1 MASGYNLVQIGFRI
15 GNQFLTISFLMAND
29 RLTKYVTLY
38 YQTNYEQILEVKFD
52 RRNFYN
58 KMLKLGILSEAEPRP
73 ANATNRTPNKYRF
86 NAEKY
91 AELKQ
96 KGFRLEF

>member
-1 MASGYNLVQIGFRI
+1 MEQQYMTYLAEAYKRGYEIRYKKKKEAPELKMHYF
-15 GNQFLTISFLMAND
+15 
-29 RLTKYVTLY
+29 K
-38 YQTNYEQILEVKFD
+38 VKED

-58 KMLKLGILSEAEPRP
+58 KMLKLGILTGAEPRP
-73 ANATNRTPNKYRF
+73 AYASRRTPSKYQF

-91 AELKQ
+91 TELKQ

>member
-1 MASGYNLVQIGFRI
+1 MAVNRLKERICFEPIGFELLPEVFTMTELQ
-15 GNQFLTISFLMAND
+15 NF
-29 RLTKYVTLY
+29 
-38 YQTNYEQILEVKFD
+38 YEAILEVKFD

>member
-1 MASGYNLVQIGFRI
+1 
-15 GNQFLTISFLMAND
+15 
-29 RLTKYVTLY
+29 
-38 YQTNYEQILEVKFD
+38 
-52 RRNFYN
+52 
-58 KMLKLGILSEAEPRP
+58 MLKIGILSEAAPRP

>member
-1 MASGYNLVQIGFRI
+1 MEQQYLTPLLEAYTRGYEKRYE
-15 GNQFLTISFLMAND
+15 GNEEAPERKEHYF
-29 RLTKYVTLY
+29 K
-38 YQTNYEQILEVKFD
+38 VKDD

-58 KMLKLGILSEAEPRP
+58 KMLKLGILSEADPRP

-91 AELKQ
+91 DELKQ

>member
-1 MASGYNLVQIGFRI
+1 MEQQYLTTLLEAYTRGYEKRYNSKEDVPERKEHYF
-15 GNQFLTISFLMAND
+15 
-29 RLTKYVTLY
+29 K
-38 YQTNYEQILEVKFD
+38 VKDD

-86 NAEKY
+86 NADKY
-91 AELKQ
+91 SELKQ